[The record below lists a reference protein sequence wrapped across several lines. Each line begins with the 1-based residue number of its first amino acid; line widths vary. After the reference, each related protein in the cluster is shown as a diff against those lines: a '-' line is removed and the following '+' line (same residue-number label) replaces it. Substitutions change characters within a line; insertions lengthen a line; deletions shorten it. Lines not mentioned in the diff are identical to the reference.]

1 MNKRQKCWR
10 ELLYIFGLT
19 TKDYWIIFFTA
30 LALIIFSTF
39 AVLAFLGPQNGFVIL
54 GTIIYLCNLPFI
66 PFTYS
71 IFKQEVQKMPN
82 SWCKFFLTGK
92 YEDYWNLIVALFSPI
107 IFIYVITRYIQFKK
121 NLKNN
126 LEKEDQ

>member
-66 PFTYS
+66 PFTQS
-71 IFKQEVQKMPN
+71 TFTNAVVKMPN
-82 SWCKFFLTGK
+82 CWWQSFFVGSNRATW
-92 YEDYWNLIVALFSPI
+92 ELIFAFFSPI
-107 IFIYVITRYIQFKK
+107 IFLFVIIQYRRFKK
-121 NLKNN
+121 NSKKQ
-126 LEKEDQ
+126 EG